1 MAVFVATVETG
12 SMAAAARALELNATL
27 VSRQI
32 QQLEEQLEVPL
43 FERKGR
49 WQRLTDA
56 GRQYHRQC
64 RSILEMVQEAESGLG
79 GRQEQVRGL
88 LRVHAPV
95 TFGVRQL
102 APALAGFL
110 GAHPQVRVELVLDDR
125 VVDPLEDGY
134 DAVFHLGPVLADDLE
149 VLALGEQ
156 PVVMVA
162 SPQYLERQGRP
173 EHAQALLEHRCLG
186 FLAPGSEAG
195 PGDEMPDD
203 EAEVL
208 ADGLASEAS
217 EDGGEGVFPLTD
229 ESPAE
234 ASELA
239 PAIVLQTNNALALQA
254 LALQGAGIT
263 VLPHSLVAADL
274 ESGRL
279 VALLEGCLPSA
290 EPLSLVTAS
299 DADPASPL
307 QVLIAW
313 ASRQFGP
320 PEAADGPPR
329 A

>member
-32 QQLEEQLEVPL
+32 QQIESQLGVPL

-79 GRQEQVRGL
+79 EQQEQVCGL

-95 TFGVRQL
+95 TFGVQQL

-110 GAHPQVRVELVLDDR
+110 GAHPQVQVELVLDDR

-134 DAVFHLGPVLADDLE
+134 DAVFHLGPVLADDLA
-149 VLALGEQ
+149 VVPLGEQ

-173 EHAQALLEHRCLG
+173 EHVQALLEHRCLG
-186 FLAPGSEAG
+186 FLAPGAEAG
-195 PGDEMPDD
+195 PIDEMSD
-203 EAEVL
+203 EESDGL
-208 ADGLASEAS
+208 SDGLAMEAS
-217 EDGGEGVFPLTD
+217 EDADEGVFPLAD
-229 ESPAE
+229 EPRTE
-234 ASELA
+234 PSELA
-239 PAIVLQTNNALALQA
+239 PTVVLQSNNALALQA

-263 VLPHSLVAADL
+263 VLPQSLVAADL
-274 ESGRL
+274 DSGRL
-279 VALLEGCLPSA
+279 VALLVGCLPSA

-299 DADPASPL
+299 DSDPASPL
-307 QVLIAW
+307 QVLIDW
-313 ASRQFGP
+313 ASQRFGP
-320 PEAADGPPR
+320 PEAAAGPGR
-329 A
+329 V